1 MLFQSLTYF
10 HFSKLSVIQFAL
22 SNLVGSIILT
32 LLLIFKGISQPY
44 NITSKLFRKALAS
57 ATVEFALTEIA
68 GGGLYH
74 LCPTL
79 PLGNELCVVGGTCFF
94 KPRA

>member
-1 MLFQSLTYF
+1 M
-10 HFSKLSVIQFAL
+10 IQFAL

-79 PLGNELCVVGGTCFF
+79 SLGNELCVVGGTCFF